1 MVFIWAP
8 CEIALLDGEDRT
20 ADATAIADCELLVLD
35 HRDFIPF
42 LERRPELCVLLLKL
56 LCRRLRHTD
65 RQVEEA
71 MFGRLENRV
80 AKALIRLADNASPE
94 SANGKAVTLHISQQE
109 LAGMV
114 GATRERVNKLL
125 RLWQRQGMLR
135 LGKRLIDIP
144 DRTAFETLA

>member
-1 MVFIWAP
+1 V
-8 CEIALLDGEDRT
+8 
-20 ADATAIADCELLVLD
+20 
-35 HRDFIPF
+35 RDF
-42 LERRPELCVLLLKL
+42 LS
-56 LCRRLRHTD
+56 
-65 RQVEEA
+65 
-71 MFGRLENRV
+71 G
-80 AKALIRLADNASPE
+80 AST
-94 SANGKAVTLHISQQE
+94 VTLHISQQA